1 MESVSPCQSVFHVST
16 LGLISFP
23 RDDHLVAVFVPSLG
37 ILLSRSVVSDSL
49 RPHELQHARLPCP
62 SLSPGACSD
71 SCPLS
76 RWCHPTVS
84 SSVFPVSSHLQSFPA
99 SRSFPMSQLF
109 ISGGQSTGASDSASF
124 LPKNVQVCLSPE
136 EASISLLPFS
146 FYLQSFPAS
155 RSFPMSQLFT

>member
-1 MESVSPCQSVFHVST
+1 MERYPHVHGSVQF
-16 LGLISFP
+16 
-23 RDDHLVAVFVPSLG
+23 
-37 ILLSRSVVSDSL
+37 SRSVVSDSL

-109 ISGGQSTGASDSASF
+109 ISGGQSTGASDSTSV
-124 LPKNVQVCLSPE
+124 LPLNIQGRLTRGALTKFTQQALNDSNHT
-136 EASISLLPFS
+136 ISLSGSEVFMMRKS
-146 FYLQSFPAS
+146 IV
-155 RSFPMSQLFT
+155 